1 MIVIKQVFVVTH
13 TVPYF
18 YNNNS
23 NFLSLHS
30 ICCQVI
36 SNSCPLRGRQKGET
50 TFPRLQS
57 KPQVKFLIYL
67 RVCIRN
73 ASFAVIQHPKETRY
87 QKQFLKRLKD
97 LLLKI
102 VVISAEHKNWKKVVL
117 TDVQSASLLGKVT
130 TPLNKTKQTNPLV
143 LHNSARRA
151 CKFSGQLRLLLNC
164 GVDSS
169 HVEINNTEP

>member
-1 MIVIKQVFVVTH
+1 MSNTFLFLFSQTIPFSPLFPLTLQIFSTTTNSVIVIKQVFVVTH
-13 TVPYF
+13 AVPYF

-50 TFPRLQS
+50 TFLRLQS

-67 RVCIRN
+67 RVCIGN
-73 ASFAVIQHPKETRY
+73 ASFAVIQHRKETRY

-102 VVISAEHKNWKKVVL
+102 VVISAEH
-117 TDVQSASLLGKVT
+117 
-130 TPLNKTKQTNPLV
+130 
-143 LHNSARRA
+143 
-151 CKFSGQLRLLLNC
+151 
-164 GVDSS
+164 
-169 HVEINNTEP
+169 

>member
-13 TVPYF
+13 MVQDF

-36 SNSCPLRGRQKGET
+36 SNSCPLRGRQKRET

-57 KPQVKFLIYL
+57 KPHVKFLIYL
-67 RVCIRN
+67 RVYSGN
-73 ASFAVIQHPKETRY
+73 ASFAVIEHPKETCY
-87 QKQFLKRLKD
+87 QQQLLKRLKD

-102 VVISAEHKNWKKVVL
+102 VVISVEH
-117 TDVQSASLLGKVT
+117 
-130 TPLNKTKQTNPLV
+130 
-143 LHNSARRA
+143 
-151 CKFSGQLRLLLNC
+151 
-164 GVDSS
+164 
-169 HVEINNTEP
+169 